1 MAPEQVDPATLHGY
15 FSGTLAHT
23 SIIAGAI
30 SGVGPPK
37 GLRETWQLIQKAMCP
52 DTKSVRYVGDL
63 CAKSIA
69 QHELMGRIVTT
80 VVHGGL
86 PGSSHLA
93 HPQFR
98 IDNWGRPGDIA
109 ALVVRRLTKRGILL
123 AVCEFVAKIPCH
135 VTRAIVPVTFTGSVA
150 AAVFSPRSRAAKLVA
165 TPREALRIDPP
176 LSLGTPVPILAKAD
190 PQEAADAFVRMA
202 TPFSTAAPRNAV
214 EMAALQLAAARS
226 RSMGIL
232 PAHPSV
238 RKYQMDRFG
247 EILVPL
253 CQACR
258 TLLVPTGSRSKT
270 RRVAPVML
278 GGGSLVC
285 SGCNSRAIARINMA
299 GLVARIDRGGKE
311 DVLCPCSEC
320 GVLGPIGGVRG
331 LLPYCARHAAVED
344 IEPEAHCAI
353 CRSRIHG
360 DGVKY
365 VEVAS
370 KRYECICSACQTVF
384 PVRTAPS
391 RRGAHPLTV
400 GTGDEMD
407 GGRIQSA
414 SSVEE
419 QSAAL
424 RAYVKDVWTCKG
436 VAIQATGRRCFTVRP
451 PRGTLPRPG

>member
-1 MAPEQVDPATLHGY
+1 
-15 FSGTLAHT
+15 
-23 SIIAGAI
+23 
-30 SGVGPPK
+30 
-37 GLRETWQLIQKAMCP
+37 
-52 DTKSVRYVGDL
+52 
-63 CAKSIA
+63 
-69 QHELMGRIVTT
+69 
-80 VVHGGL
+80 
-86 PGSSHLA
+86 
-93 HPQFR
+93 
-98 IDNWGRPGDIA
+98 
-109 ALVVRRLTKRGILL
+109 
-123 AVCEFVAKIPCH
+123 
-135 VTRAIVPVTFTGSVA
+135 
-150 AAVFSPRSRAAKLVA
+150 
-165 TPREALRIDPP
+165 
-176 LSLGTPVPILAKAD
+176 
-190 PQEAADAFVRMA
+190 
-202 TPFSTAAPRNAV
+202 
-214 EMAALQLAAARS
+214 
-226 RSMGIL
+226 
-232 PAHPSV
+232 
-238 RKYQMDRFG
+238 MDRFG

-400 GTGDEMD
+400 RTGDEMD